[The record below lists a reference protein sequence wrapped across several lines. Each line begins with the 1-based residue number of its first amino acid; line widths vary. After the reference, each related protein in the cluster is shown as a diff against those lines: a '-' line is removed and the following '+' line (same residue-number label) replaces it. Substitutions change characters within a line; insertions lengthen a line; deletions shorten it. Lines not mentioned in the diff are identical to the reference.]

1 MLNRRMIGLAMLCA
15 LFLCA
20 AGPADELAEQVM
32 KANGAQNWSKI
43 ARIKFS
49 WCVDRGEGK
58 KIVRSHDWN
67 IRRMTDTVT
76 VDGKTMTCQVTGTND
91 TQEAKDAFAAWTN
104 DSYWMMAPMKIMDG
118 GVNRTVKPDETIDG
132 KTYHVLHLSFGTVG
146 LTPGDQYNQY
156 IDPETNLLGLWDYI
170 SAGGEP
176 KRFTWEDYKDFNG
189 VKIATMHKMNG
200 KPVIRIENVS
210 VTTD

>member
-1 MLNRRMIGLAMLCA
+1 MKSMRRILPAMLS
-15 LFLCA
+15 LLILCS
-20 AGPADELAEQVM
+20 AGPADELAEKVM
-32 KANGAQNWSKI
+32 KANGAQNWPKI
-43 ARIKFS
+43 SRIKFS
-49 WCVDRGEGK
+49 WCVDRGEGN
-58 KIVRSHDWN
+58 KIVRAHDWD
-67 IRRMTDTVT
+67 IRKMTDTVT
-76 VDGKTMTCQVTGTND
+76 VDGKTMTCKVSGAND

-104 DSYWMMAPMKIMDG
+104 DSYWMMAPMKIMDA
-118 GVNRTVKPDETIDG
+118 GVNRTVKPDEQIDG

-156 IDPETNLLGLWDYI
+156 IDPESNLLAHWDYI
-170 SAGGEP
+170 PAGSEP

-200 KPVIRIENVS
+200 KPVITIEDVS